1 MNFDRNKAVADR
13 LKTLRLNSNFT
24 QKELGYILGVT
35 QQNIQMW
42 ESGKRV
48 PGLEQIA
55 AYCEYFR
62 VRASEIVDIYLPVNT
77 GADNLENIIENFKI
91 QLSKVFPTQIPVY
104 SQAVFG
110 NPKFPDQKPFDYIY
124 WSNQRIKGRRLYVL
138 QVQTPNMY
146 PDIQVNDRIIVD
158 PDLSIDDG
166 IAVIVSNEKRA
177 NFDNQIGAS
186 VVRVRRSSNGY
197 VYNNNFT
204 TKEEPLKK
212 EHYQGMAIQTLR
224 GLKVEGLSQSYEQ
237 IEEKI
242 IENRSKN
249 ASR

>member
-1 MNFDRNKAVADR
+1 
-13 LKTLRLNSNFT
+13 
-24 QKELGYILGVT
+24 
-35 QQNIQMW
+35 
-42 ESGKRV
+42 
-48 PGLEQIA
+48 
-55 AYCEYFR
+55 
-62 VRASEIVDIYLPVNT
+62 
-77 GADNLENIIENFKI
+77 
-91 QLSKVFPTQIPVY
+91 
-104 SQAVFG
+104 
-110 NPKFPDQKPFDYIY
+110 
-124 WSNQRIKGRRLYVL
+124 
-138 QVQTPNMY
+138 MY

-204 TKEEPLKK
+204 TKEQPLKK

-237 IEEKI
+237 IEERI